1 MAASLLTVTLRHFRS
16 RLFHPLVSGRHMH
29 KFHLLAAATAILL
42 AGPSQANDAH
52 APAAADTAS
61 QVRGVVSTIL
71 QSNARFSKA
80 TPSRHFQKFAERQTP
95 RATVVTCAD
104 SRVHENDF
112 HLSPDNDL
120 FMVRN
125 IGNQMATAEGSVE
138 YGVRHLHTPLLLIIG
153 HAACGAIK
161 AASGDYS
168 GIEPPI
174 RKELDT
180 IQIPK
185 GIDVTD
191 GVLLNVNRQVDAAM
205 QKFTPEI
212 GAGKLAV
219 IGAFYDFRNDLK
231 AGYGKL
237 LVTNVNGETDPASIQ
252 AMLRQ
257 GKLLKGVAPY

>member
-1 MAASLLTVTLRHFRS
+1 MLEQYILLPMHIEPSTLNAMKKTVCLICVT
-16 RLFHPLVSGRHMH
+16 PM
-29 KFHLLAAATAILL
+29 LL
-42 AGPSQANDAH
+42 AGPSH
-52 APAAADTAS
+52 ASDSHSSSDRDVAS
-61 QVRGVVSTIL
+61 QVRGAVTTIL
-71 QSNARFSKA
+71 QSNARYSKSKPA
-80 TPSRHFQKFAERQTP
+80 AHFRKFADKQTP

-112 HLSPDNDL
+112 HVSPDNDL

-125 IGNQMATAEGSVE
+125 IGNQMVTAEGSVE
-138 YGVRHLHTPLLLIIG
+138 YGVRHLHTPLLMIIG

-161 AASGDYS
+161 AAAGDYT

-174 RKELDT
+174 KRELDT

-205 QKFTPEI
+205 QKFAPEMQN
-212 GAGKLAV
+212 GKLAV

-237 LVTNVNGETDPASIQ
+237 LITNINGETDPAAIQ
-252 AMLRQ
+252 AMVRQ
-257 GKLLKGVAPY
+257 GRLLKTNGH